1 MVGSPTCLSPGRPV
15 RWMAVCAALS
25 LIACSR
31 GATSEGD
38 PSTPR
43 ERRPQTISLTTADD
57 GQVVAAVVKDRL
69 ELRLT
74 QDPKCPGYAWLPI
87 VQPDAAVLDNPIT
100 SVEESTPGAPGHDI
114 WTYTAVGQGSVEV
127 SLKYV
132 DPDKKYKPGHKV
144 DTFSVTVNVSS
155 PT

>member
-1 MVGSPTCLSPGRPV
+1 MFFF
-15 RWMAVCAALS
+15 
-25 LIACSR
+25 ACST

-38 PSTPR
+38 SSTG
-43 ERRPQTISLTTADD
+43 ERQSETISLTTADD
-57 GQVVAAVVKDRL
+57 GQVVAAVVNDRL

-87 VQPDAAVLDNPIT
+87 GRLDAAVLDDPIT
-100 SVEESTPGAPGHDI
+100 SVEEATSTAPGVDV
-114 WTYTAVGQGSVEV
+114 WTYTAVGEGSVEV

-132 DPDKKYKPGHKV
+132 DPDKKYKPGHKAEI
-144 DTFSVTVNVSS
+144 FSVTVDVSP